1 MRFSTTSWQGVA
13 IVLAVAT
20 LALQITLGLE
30 HLEGASNA
38 TKASIV
44 LVMVTLAVLPKI
56 IEVAAGARMYAL
68 TGVLLLAFGS
78 WLAYSLPATVGRTG
92 EVKEARIAEAKASG
106 EGRKLLT
113 LELERSRARLS
124 MAESDVTR
132 LCKNPYSDNC
142 TSARLVERERQAR
155 VDQLLA
161 EMVDRKGPPVGDVAS
176 DLLAWGLSSVGLTA
190 DAIRKGSVLAFAFGL
205 DVIIW
210 SLIWFGTTDRL
221 RKRADV
227 SGNGQETI
235 HAATVSA
242 PSAPPDGGQKV
253 PRCLSDEDRLAD
265 IRREVSAGRHHG
277 VVEYGARWGLSK
289 AEASKTISS
298 LEDDGEI
305 TCTHAGRQKLV
316 TGIKRRLTRAA

>member
-1 MRFSTTSWQGVA
+1 MRFSTTSWQVVA
-13 IVLAVAT
+13 IVLAIAT
-20 LALQITLGLE
+20 LVLQIFLGLE
-30 HLEGASNA
+30 HLEGASTA

-68 TGVLLLAFGS
+68 SGVLLLAFGA

-92 EVKEARIAEAKASG
+92 EVKEARIAEVKASG

-113 LELERSRARLS
+113 LELERAQARLS
-124 MAESDVTR
+124 MAESDVKR

-161 EMVDRKGPPVGDVAS
+161 EMIDRKAAPVGDVAS
-176 DLLAWGLSSVGLTA
+176 DLLAWALSSVGLTA
-190 DAIRKGSVLAFAFGL
+190 DAIRKGSVLAFALGL
-205 DVIIW
+205 DVLIW
-210 SLIWFGTTDRL
+210 ALVWFGTTDRIRTRL
-221 RKRADV
+221 
-227 SGNGQETI
+227 ETPATNATI
-235 HAATVSA
+235 VAATVSA
-242 PSAPPDGGQKV
+242 SPSPPDGGQKV
-253 PRCLSDEDRLAD
+253 AKTLSDDDRLSD

-277 VVEYGARWGLSK
+277 VVEYGTRWGVTKGES
-289 AEASKTISS
+289 SKTISA
-298 LEDDGEI
+298 LEEKGEI
-305 TCTHAGRQKLV
+305 TCTRAGHQKLV